1 MAIRVH
7 LAEDHTMFKKGL
19 ESIMATCKGLE

>member
-1 MAIRVH
+1 MARRVH
-7 LAEDHTMFKKGL
+7 LAEDHTIFKEGV

>member
-7 LAEDHTMFKKGL
+7 LAQDHTMFKEGVV
-19 ESIMATCKGLE
+19 SIMATCKGLE